1 METRSNK
8 TWTIV
13 TGLLAIILG
22 LLLIAMPGVTVA
34 TFVLLFAGYLIL
46 YGIVRLIDSLRAPEG
61 SRLRLPWL
69 ILGAIAILGGL
80 GLIFYPGISVV
91 LLAYYIA
98 FYALA
103 VGVLEIMAGFGNQA
117 STGRHIWLIIG
128 GALSLLFG
136 LYLLFKPALGLSL
149 LVVFLGWYSLI
160 YGVILIIHAFTNK
173 PEALSY

>member
-1 METRSNK
+1 
-8 TWTIV
+8 
-13 TGLLAIILG
+13 
-22 LLLIAMPGVTVA
+22 
-34 TFVLLFAGYLIL
+34 
-46 YGIVRLIDSLRAPEG
+46 
-61 SRLRLPWL
+61 
-69 ILGAIAILGGL
+69 LGGL